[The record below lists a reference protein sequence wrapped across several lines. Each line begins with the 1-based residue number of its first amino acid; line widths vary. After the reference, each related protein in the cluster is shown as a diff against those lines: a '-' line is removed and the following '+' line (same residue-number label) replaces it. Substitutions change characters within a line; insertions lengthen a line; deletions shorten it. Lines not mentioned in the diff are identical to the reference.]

1 MAALSAHFGLGEEKH
16 RAVSDCR
23 MTVEVMKAVGSE
35 LGRAVSAHL
44 AGSTVSH
51 LFISPVSVLHAV
63 PMCLLDTGSGQLLG
77 DEYSISY
84 APSARLLQ
92 WLAALGQVTGLDLVA
107 TAYHDEADIPLTSA
121 EIELVGSLYK
131 DPTLLTAENATPLGL
146 MDAMRSGTVVHAAC
160 HGTWR
165 LGNTYASGLHLAPS
179 PGDAG
184 YLSVAKLH
192 RDADLGSVRLVVL
205 SACDTGRS
213 RSSWPQIQ
221 NYLSIDGAF
230 LACGARA
237 VVSSLWEV
245 DDLAGL
251 LFSLELH
258 QHLTT
263 GADVQAAF
271 SAATEFL
278 RSGAYARLDESSPE
292 AQQLDS
298 GWPDWRQ
305 EVDEMGTEFTDPYYW
320 AVFKLS
326 GVAH

>member
-1 MAALSAHFGLGEEKH
+1 
-16 RAVSDCR
+16 
-23 MTVEVMKAVGSE
+23 
-35 LGRAVSAHL
+35 
-44 AGSTVSH
+44 
-51 LFISPVSVLHAV
+51 
-63 PMCLLDTGSGQLLG
+63 
-77 DEYSISY
+77 
-84 APSARLLQ
+84 
-92 WLAALGQVTGLDLVA
+92 
-107 TAYHDEADIPLTSA
+107 
-121 EIELVGSLYK
+121 
-131 DPTLLTAENATPLGL
+131 
-146 MDAMRSGTVVHAAC
+146 
-160 HGTWR
+160 
-165 LGNTYASGLHLAPS
+165 
-179 PGDAG
+179 
-184 YLSVAKLH
+184 LSVAKLH